1 MFRDPDGTVFSD
13 GGRILRAVRAAGVPK
28 VDALLA
34 SPAAKRFVSEGR
46 LVASRVVEQKADDAA
61 LVLEHDRVAFPSFP
75 YEWPPEMLHEAAE
88 LTLDLAEALLPEGL
102 GLKDATPYNVL
113 FRGTRPVFVDVLSI
127 EPREARDPLW
137 RPEAQFERT
146 FLLPLIAMR
155 EFGIEPA
162 AIFLARRD
170 GLEPQD
176 VLRLTSV
183 AQRFRPSL
191 LLPVT
196 LPAMLSRK
204 QQTAAMYRPRLA
216 PSSEH
221 ARLTLEM
228 TLRRLR
234 RQLRRWQPGVRSS
247 KWTDYTSAA
256 TGADV
261 KQDLVAAELRQL
273 APKRVLDVGCNT
285 GTYSLL
291 AARGGA
297 SVTAIDSD
305 AAVVGE
311 TWRAAVREK
320 ADVLPL
326 VVDLTRPTPG
336 TGWRNVECASFLD
349 RARGAFDLVMML
361 AVVHHMTITERVP
374 LPEVAALAAELTT
387 RDLVVE
393 WVGPEDP
400 MSVLIARGRD
410 DLDIG
415 RESFE
420 HAFSRYFDV
429 VRSAPTAAHR
439 VLYVMQRR
447 L

>member
-1 MFRDPDGTVFSD
+1 MFRDPDGRLFSD
-13 GGRILRAVRAAGVPK
+13 GDRILRAVRPAGVAK
-28 VDALLA
+28 VEALLA
-34 SPAAKRFVSEGR
+34 SPAARLFVSKGS
-46 LVASRVVEQKADDAA
+46 LVSSRVIEQKLDDAA
-61 LVLEHDRVAFPSFP
+61 VVLEHDRIAFPSFP
-75 YEWPPEMLHEAAE
+75 YEWPPEMLHAAAE

-155 EFGIEPA
+155 QFGLEPA
-162 AIFLARRD
+162 SIFLARRD

-176 VLRLTSV
+176 ILRLTSV

-204 QQTAAMYRPRLA
+204 QQTAAMYRPRVA
-216 PSSEH
+216 PSAEH

-234 RQLRRWQPGVRSS
+234 RQLRRWQPGARSS

-261 KQDLVAAELRQL
+261 KRDLVANELRQL

-291 AARGGA
+291 AARAGA

-311 TWRAAVREK
+311 AWRAAVHEQ
-320 ADVLPL
+320 AAVLPL

-336 TGWRNVECASFLD
+336 TGWRNAECASFLD
-349 RARGAFDLVMML
+349 RARGSFDLVMML

-387 RDLVVE
+387 RDLIVE

-400 MSVLIARGRD
+400 MAVLIARGRD
-410 DLDIG
+410 DLDLG

-420 HAFSRYFDV
+420 RAFVRHFDI

-447 L
+447 P

>member
-1 MFRDPDGTVFSD
+1 MFRDPDGRLFSE
-13 GGRILRAVRAAGVPK
+13 GGRILRAVCAGGVAK

-46 LVASRVVEQKADDAA
+46 LVASRIAEDKVDDAA
-61 LVLEHDRVAFPSFP
+61 VVLEHDRIAFPSFP
-75 YEWPPEMLHEAAE
+75 YEWPPEMLHAAAE

-113 FRGTRPVFVDVLSI
+113 FRGTQPVFVDVLSI

-162 AIFLARRD
+162 AIFLAKRD

-176 VLRLTSV
+176 VLRLCSFS
-183 AQRFRPSL
+183 QRLRPSL

-196 LPAMLSRK
+196 LPAMLSK
-204 QQTAAMYRPRLA
+204 KTQTAAMYRPRLA
-216 PSSEH
+216 PSAEH

-234 RQLRRWQPGVRSS
+234 RQLRRWQPGARSS

-261 KQDLVAAELRQL
+261 KQDLVAAEIRQL

-291 AARGGA
+291 AARAGA

-336 TGWRNVECASFLD
+336 TGWRNAECASFLD

-387 RDLVVE
+387 RDLIVE

-410 DLDIG
+410 DLDLG

-420 HAFSRYFDV
+420 RAFTSRFDI
-429 VRSAPTAAHR
+429 VRSAPTAPHR

-447 L
+447 S

>member
-75 YEWPPEMLHEAAE
+75 YEWPPEMLHDAAE
-88 LTLDLAEALLPEGL
+88 LTLDLAEALLAEGL

-155 EFGIEPA
+155 EFGLEPA

-204 QQTAAMYRPRLA
+204 RQTAAMYRPRLA

-234 RQLRRWQPGVRSS
+234 RQLRRWQPEVRSS

-273 APKRVLDVGCNT
+273 APERVLDVGCNT

-374 LPEVAALAAELTT
+374 LPEVAALAADLTT

-439 VLYVMQRR
+439 VLYVMQRST
-447 L
+447 